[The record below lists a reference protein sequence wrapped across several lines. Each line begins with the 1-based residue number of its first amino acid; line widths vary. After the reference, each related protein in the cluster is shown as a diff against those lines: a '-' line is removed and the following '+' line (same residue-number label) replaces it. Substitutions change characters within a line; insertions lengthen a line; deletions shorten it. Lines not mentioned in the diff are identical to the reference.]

1 MSGLNCENFFQSARL
16 ISCITSSTSIVPGS
30 KVYKKALR
38 ALSLDEQRVQ
48 DLEGNQPRELFNND
62 VIYMEATSVGFRAL
76 CAEEFEFEFDHDLNR
91 IGDVLREAN
100 RANLGPFT

>member
-1 MSGLNCENFFQSARL
+1 MSGSNCENFFQSTRL

-38 ALSLDEQRVQ
+38 ALSLDEQKVQ
-48 DLEGNQPRELFNND
+48 VLEGNQPRELFNND
-62 VIYMEATSVGFRAL
+62 VIYIEATSVGFRAL
-76 CAEEFEFEFDHDLNR
+76 CAEEFEFEFDHDLNHL
-91 IGDVLREAN
+91 GDVLGEAN